1 MTTFNNISQDFF
13 SNLNNYVSNP
23 IILVVF
29 ILVILVYYILFAFI
43 GKSNNNNS
51 ESSGGFVLF
60 EGLLWG
66 IFILLIFVNGIY
78 YFYNINIITEFNSIF
93 SNEPEIVIEKTIDL
107 SNNKEI
113 KNSENSKNKNSENKN
128 EVYHI
133 PGNIFTY
140 HDAKAVCNAFDGE
153 LATYDQLNKSLETGS
168 NWCSYGWTKDQLG
181 LYPTSQNHF
190 KKMQKREGHEY
201 DCGLPG
207 INGGYV
213 SNPHTR
219 LGANCYGLKPKK
231 SKLESEYLDNQQL
244 YPKSQKELLFEERV
258 KYWKNRIGNILINP
272 FNNNNWFKNQEIQ
285 AQNLKKI
292 EDAKIEAKKAE
303 QIKKIQQNKV
313 ILAEQDSKLANVSAD
328 AAKKKSQILNTDTNI
343 IS

>member
-1 MTTFNNISQDFF
+1 MTTINNISQDFF
-13 SNLNNYVSNP
+13 NKLNNYASNP

-29 ILVILVYYILFAFI
+29 ILVILIYYILFAFI
-43 GKSNNNNS
+43 GGSNSDNY
-51 ESSGGFVLF
+51 ESSSGFVLF

-78 YFYNINIITEFNSIF
+78 YFYNINIITQFNDIF
-93 SNEPEIVIEKTIDL
+93 SNEPEIVIEKTIEKTIEKKPKMILD
-107 SNNKEI
+107 
-113 KNSENSKNKNSENKN
+113 KN

-133 PGNIFTY
+133 PGNRFTY
-140 HDAKAVCNAFDGE
+140 HDAKAICNAFDGE
-153 LATYDQLNKSLETGS
+153 LASYDQLNKSLESGS

-219 LGANCYGLKPKK
+219 LGANCYGIKPKK
-231 SKLESEYLDNQQL
+231 SKLESEYLDNQEL

-272 FNNNNWFKNQEIQ
+272 FNNNNWFKNQQLQAEKIKEIQ
-285 AQNLKKI
+285 DARLEAQ
-292 EDAKIEAKKAE
+292 KAE
-303 QIKKIQQNKV
+303 KIKKMQKNKV
-313 ILAEQDSKLANVSAD
+313 TLAEQDANIANVSAD
-328 AAKKKSQILNTDTNI
+328 AAKKRSEILNTDTNI

>member
-1 MTTFNNISQDFF
+1 MTTINNISQDFF
-13 SNLNNYVSNP
+13 SKLNNYASNP

-29 ILVILVYYILFAFI
+29 ILVILIYYILFAFI
-43 GKSNNNNS
+43 GKSNNDDS

-78 YFYNINIITEFNSIF
+78 YFYNINIITEFNNIF
-93 SNEPEIVIEKTIDL
+93 SNEPEIVIEKTLDLPEKTIDI
-107 SNNKEI
+107 SNKEI
-113 KNSENSKNKNSENKN
+113 NNN

-133 PGNIFTY
+133 PGNRFTY

-153 LATYDQLNKSLETGS
+153 LATYDQLNKSLESGS

-190 KKMQKREGHEY
+190 NKMQKREGHEY

-231 SKLESEYLDNQQL
+231 SKLESEYLDNQEL

-272 FNNNNWFKNQEIQ
+272 FNNNNWFKNQQIQ
-285 AQNLKKI
+285 AQNLKKLQ
-292 EDAKIEAKKAE
+292 DAKIEAVKAE
-303 QIKKIQQNKV
+303 KIKMMQQNKV
-313 ILAEQDSKLANVSAD
+313 KLAEQDSKLANVSAD
-328 AAKKKSQILNTDTNI
+328 TAKKRSQILNTDTNI

>member
-1 MTTFNNISQDFF
+1 MTTINNISEDFF
-13 SNLNNYVSNP
+13 SNLNKYASNP

-43 GKSNNNNS
+43 GNNETS
-51 ESSGGFVLF
+51 GSSGGFVLF

-66 IFILLIFVNGIY
+66 LFILLIFVNGIY
-78 YFYNINIITEFNSIF
+78 YFYNINIITQFNDIF
-93 SNEPEIVIEKTIDL
+93 SSEPEIVIEKTIEEKPKMVLD
-107 SNNKEI
+107 K
-113 KNSENSKNKNSENKN
+113 K

-133 PGNIFTY
+133 PGNRFTY
-140 HDAKAVCNAFDGE
+140 HDAKAVCNAFDSE
-153 LATYDQLNKSLETGS
+153 LANYDQLNSSLESGS

-201 DCGLPG
+201 ECGLPG

-213 SNPHTR
+213 SNPHTK
-219 LGANCYGLKPKK
+219 LGANCYGIKPKK
-231 SKLESEYLDNQQL
+231 SKLESEYLDNEEL

-272 FNNNNWFKNQEIQ
+272 FNNNNWFKNQKIQ
-285 AQNLKKI
+285 AENLKKMQ
-292 EDAKIEAKKAE
+292 DAKIEAEKAE
-303 QIKKIQQNKV
+303 KIKKTQQNNV
-313 ILAEQDSKLANVSAD
+313 ILAKQDAKVANISAV
-328 AAKKKSQILNTDTNI
+328 AAKKRSEILNTGTDI

>member
-1 MTTFNNISQDFF
+1 MTTLNNISEDFF
-13 SNLNNYVSNP
+13 NKLNKYASNP

-43 GKSNNNNS
+43 GGSGIESSNS

-66 IFILLIFVNGIY
+66 LFILLIFVNGIY
-78 YFYNINIITEFNSIF
+78 YFYNVNILTEFNNIF
-93 SNEPEIVIEKTIDL
+93 SSEPEIIIEKTIEKPL
-107 SNNKEI
+107 EKPIE
-113 KNSENSKNKNSENKN
+113 KK

-133 PGNIFTY
+133 PANRFTY

-153 LATYDQLNKSLETGS
+153 LATYDQLNHSLDSGA
-168 NWCSYGWTKDQLG
+168 NWCSYGWSKDQLG

-207 INGGYV
+207 INGGFV

-231 SKLESEYLDNQQL
+231 SKLESEYLDNQEL
-244 YPKSQKELLFEERV
+244 YPKSHKELIFEERV

-272 FNNNNWFKNQEIQ
+272 FNNNNWFKNQQIQ
-285 AQNLKKI
+285 AEKLK
-292 EDAKIEAKKAE
+292 EMQDAKIEAEKAE
-303 QIKKIQQNKV
+303 KMKKIKKDYVLLAKQQAKIADV
-313 ILAEQDSKLANVSAD
+313 TSNV
-328 AAKKKSQILNTDTNI
+328 AKKRSEILNTDTNI

>member
-1 MTTFNNISQDFF
+1 MTSFNNISQDFF
-13 SNLNNYVSNP
+13 SNLNNYASNP

-43 GKSNNNNS
+43 GKSNNNDS

-113 KNSENSKNKNSENKN
+113 KNSENKN

-153 LATYDQLNKSLETGS
+153 LATYDQLNKSLESGS

-190 KKMQKREGHEY
+190 KKMQKREGHE
-201 DCGLPG
+201 
-207 INGGYV
+207 
-213 SNPHTR
+213 
-219 LGANCYGLKPKK
+219 
-231 SKLESEYLDNQQL
+231 
-244 YPKSQKELLFEERV
+244 
-258 KYWKNRIGNILINP
+258 
-272 FNNNNWFKNQEIQ
+272 
-285 AQNLKKI
+285 
-292 EDAKIEAKKAE
+292 
-303 QIKKIQQNKV
+303 
-313 ILAEQDSKLANVSAD
+313 
-328 AAKKKSQILNTDTNI
+328 
-343 IS
+343 